1 VFWVVGGRGEKLFQ
15 RRLLEYQRYLSVP
28 RCSSRALTIV
38 IKKKNESRAYAI
50 VSCGSCGLYDD
61 EDFQDIPVVYQP
73 IDVYAKFI
81 DLFNTG
87 VARIKEV
94 KGGEEGGG
102 EGS

>member
-1 VFWVVGGRGEKLFQ
+1 LGRRRKRRKVIPKKVVRIPKVFEC
-15 RRLLEYQRYLSVP
+15 P

-61 EDFQDIPVVYQP
+61 EDFQDIPAAYQP